1 MICLSTVNQVFEG
14 DETFSLKRSYI
25 LRRFL
30 IKALSS
36 VIMIKFS
43 IKIQV
48 GMSFLQKYK
57 FDFDAIYSVYMEY
70 LEYGVLG
77 SKMYVFGPRN
87 PVFGPQGPIFGLKKF
102 IFDSFVSFVICFV
115 FRKIQFW
122 HNMEYT
128 EYGKKRVPN
137 FAKIQKSE
145 YSAFHR
151 ALFLIVILHWLN
163 FFSSPEII
171 FS

>member
-57 FDFDAIYSVYMEY
+57 FDFDAIYYVYMEY

-77 SKMYVFGPRN
+77 SKMYVFGPHD

-115 FRKIQFW
+115 FRKIQF
-122 HNMEYT
+122 
-128 EYGKKRVPN
+128 
-137 FAKIQKSE
+137 
-145 YSAFHR
+145 
-151 ALFLIVILHWLN
+151 
-163 FFSSPEII
+163 
-171 FS
+171 